1 MKRIFISCGLLLLT
15 VAGFSQEENNKPDT
29 SVKQVNMEEVVV
41 SVNKWEQKL
50 NEVPN
55 KISKVNK
62 IEILRNNPQTAAD
75 MLSQTGT
82 VFVQKVSWVAE
93 VL

>member
-1 MKRIFISCGLLLLT
+1 
-15 VAGFSQEENNKPDT
+15 
-29 SVKQVNMEEVVV
+29 MEEVVV

-62 IEILRNNPQTAAD
+62 IEILRNNPQTAPIC
-75 MLSQTGT
+75 LPKPEL
-82 VFVQKVSWVAE
+82 FLFKKVNWVAE